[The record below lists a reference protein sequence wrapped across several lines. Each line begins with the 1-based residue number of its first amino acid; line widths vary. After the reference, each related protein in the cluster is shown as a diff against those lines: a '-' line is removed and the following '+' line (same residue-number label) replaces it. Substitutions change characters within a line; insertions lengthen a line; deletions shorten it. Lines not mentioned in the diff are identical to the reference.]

1 MTSVV
6 SVRVFCFVFLQ
17 RCGKLNMFGSYCGW
31 CQQVFVKRKVINN
44 GIFCKLIGNTGM
56 QPEIFRGRRGFV
68 ELGHLDKHFV
78 KRKRKKCPAGKNF
91 RVFSRKGS

>member
-17 RCGKLNMFGSYCGW
+17 TCGKLNMFGSYCSW

-44 GIFCKLIGNTGM
+44 GIFCKCNW
-56 QPEIFRGRRGFV
+56 
-68 ELGHLDKHFV
+68 
-78 KRKRKKCPAGKNF
+78 
-91 RVFSRKGS
+91 